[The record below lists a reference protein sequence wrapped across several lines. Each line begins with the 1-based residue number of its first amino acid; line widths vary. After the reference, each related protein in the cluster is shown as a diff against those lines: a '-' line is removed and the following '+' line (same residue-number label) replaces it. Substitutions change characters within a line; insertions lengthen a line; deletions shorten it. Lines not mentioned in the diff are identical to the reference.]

1 MNSTTMKWMLTG
13 ALGIFIANVAPAYAQ
28 STLGGAK
35 TQQNKIGGVAKP
47 APVIGGAAIH
57 TPSPPTPPKPGP
69 VVNIAKPGSPGT
81 PTPGTTG
88 NTAAMGQTPRPNPP
102 VTPPNKGG
110 PVVTSNLK
118 CASGA
123 CVSKGPKP

>member
-13 ALGIFIANVAPAYAQ
+13 ALGIFIANVAPADAQ

>member
-1 MNSTTMKWMLTG
+1 MNNTTLKRVAIG
-13 ALGIFIANVAPAYAQ
+13 AVGLFIASVMPADAQ

-35 TQQNKIGGVAKP
+35 IQQNKIGGVAKP

-57 TPSPPTPPKPGP
+57 TPPPTPPKPGP
-69 VVNIAKPGSPGT
+69 VVNIAKPGSTAVT
-81 PTPGTTG
+81 PTA
-88 NTAAMGQTPRPNPP
+88 NTAAMGQAPGPRLSPP
-102 VTPPNKGG
+102 ATPPNKSG

-123 CVSKGPKP
+123 CTSKGPKP

>member
-1 MNSTTMKWMLTG
+1 MNGTTMKWMLLGT
-13 ALGIFIANVAPAYAQ
+13 LGIFIANGAPADAQ

-57 TPSPPTPPKPGP
+57 TPPPTPPKP
-69 VVNIAKPGSPGT
+69 VVNIAKPGSSGT

-88 NTAAMGQTPRPNPP
+88 NTAAAMGQTPGPRPNPP

-110 PVVTSNLK
+110 AVVTSNLK

-123 CVSKGPKP
+123 CASKGPKP

>member
-1 MNSTTMKWMLTG
+1 MNNTTRQWMAIG
-13 ALGIFIANVAPAYAQ
+13 ALGIFIASVAPADAQ

-47 APVIGGAAIH
+47 APVIGGATIH

-69 VVNIAKPGSPGT
+69 VVNIARPGSTGVVT
-81 PTPGTTG
+81 P
-88 NTAAMGQTPRPNPP
+88 NANAAAMGQTPGPRPSPP

-110 PVVTSNLK
+110 AAAASNVK
-118 CASGA
+118 CSSDT
-123 CVSKGPKP
+123 CGPKGQKP

>member
-1 MNSTTMKWMLTG
+1 MNKTTMKSMLTG
-13 ALGIFIANVAPAYAQ
+13 ALGIFIASVLPADAQ

-57 TPSPPTPPKPGP
+57 TPPPIPPKP
-69 VVNIAKPGSPGT
+69 VVNIAKPGSPGLT
-81 PTPGTTG
+81 PTA
-88 NTAAMGQTPRPNPP
+88 NTAALGQAPGPRPNPP
-102 VTPPNKGG
+102 ITPPNKGG

>member
-1 MNSTTMKWMLTG
+1 MNNATLKWMAIG
-13 ALGIFIANVAPAYAQ
+13 ALGIFVANVAPADAQ

-35 TQQNKIGGVAKP
+35 TQQNKLGGVAKP

-57 TPSPPTPPKPGP
+57 TPPPTPPKPD
-69 VVNIAKPGSPGT
+69 VNIAKPASPGVT
-81 PTPGTTG
+81 PTANTLGQAPG
-88 NTAAMGQTPRPNPP
+88 PRPNPP
-102 VTPPNKGG
+102 VTAPNKGG

-123 CVSKGPKP
+123 CTSKGPKP